1 MPAQAR
7 ALAPTMSTVN
17 EWLME
22 RGFGDYIWAFATQ
35 GFEGRECLQELMSL
49 DEAGLDRLA
58 VQTLRNAER
67 ALGVVPAET
76 REEAN
81 MLTSTTPGLY
91 VEINATRG
99 QSFASTSLGHIV
111 ITERRGTCL
120 RGGREMRERET

>member
-1 MPAQAR
+1 
-7 ALAPTMSTVN
+7 MSTVN

-49 DEAGLDRLA
+49 DEAGRDRLA

-91 VEINATRG
+91 VEINATR
-99 QSFASTSLGHIV
+99 LGRAKGKTF
-111 ITERRGTCL
+111 TEYGVDVCTVDRQRAAQTWHRFSEFDDL
-120 RGGREMRERET
+120 RKKIQ